1 MVFVVLK
8 GSLAHAQG
16 LHNRQQRAT
25 ALAALFGL
33 IYVGLNL
40 YRIIGTFH
48 SVLAV
53 NAFYFAENLFAG
65 MSIAMAISVFA
76 PKRAQ
81 FVLSGSG
88 VLLIG
93 MNSLVIARHELKH
106 FASTIRGFSTVN
118 GLLLGISIPLTIF
131 LWRRSSSEVTD
142 TYE

>member
-1 MVFVVLK
+1 LWILK
-8 GSLAHAQG
+8 GSLPPAQG
-16 LHNRQQRAT
+16 LHNRKQRAT
-25 ALAALFGL
+25 ALVALFGL
-33 IYVGLNL
+33 IYMGLKL

-53 NAFYFAENLFAG
+53 NALYFLENLFAG
-65 MSIAMAISVFA
+65 MSIAIAISVFA

-106 FASTIRGFSTVN
+106 FASTIRVFSTVN